1 MADYTET
8 EVKFYMPDLVNFA
21 QRLEA
26 AGAEV
31 TAPRVY
37 ERNVRYENAEK
48 SLTERGLVVRL
59 RQDTRVRLTY
69 KEPPPAGTSVTDLSH
84 RFEAE
89 VEVSDFDT
97 MEVILGKL
105 GYFPHLVYEKY
116 RTTYE
121 LDGVEIVLDEMPYG
135 GFIEL
140 EGAADAIESVIQK
153 LDLQNQRRYATNY
166 ISLFENV
173 RRNLHLDFIDLTFA
187 NFEGIDVPEQMF
199 ALPGN
204 SSTLRE

>member
-1 MADYTET
+1 MTDYTET
-8 EVKFYMPDLVNFA
+8 EVKFYMPDLPGFA

-26 AGAEV
+26 TGAEL

-69 KEPPPAGTSVTDLSH
+69 KEPPPTGSTISDLSH

-116 RTTYE
+116 RTTYQ
-121 LDGVEIVLDEMPYG
+121 LDGVEVVLDEMPYG

-140 EGAADAIESVIQK
+140 EGAADAIENVIQK

-173 RRNLHLDFIDLTFA
+173 RHNLGLDFTDLTFA
-187 NFEGIDVPEQMF
+187 NFEGIEVTEQMF
-199 ALPGN
+199 VFPG
-204 SSTLRE
+204 STNQRAE